1 MRLPFTGLKIA
12 LGILGV
18 CAVLAAAQAWAQPA
32 SMGPLGTPLPEA
44 DEKIQEVADA
54 KGRFLNRDVAG
65 ALELLEGAVKKHA
78 DRLPPAQVIM
88 AVWYAQANQG
98 AAVLGSLERAIVAVP
113 DDPQAYIVLANIEL
127 QGGRVTAAGL
137 LFDKGQAMM
146 KSFSKSPSRKKTLEP
161 QIYAGLAAVAESRAT
176 MAGDDKARAEQEWI
190 IAQGHLESWLKL
202 DPQSKDRAIA
212 LQRLA
217 RALFKQK
224 TTEKVKAA
232 LEKLKQAKKANPNV
246 LNPYAQMAKFYQQEG
261 DFRKAKEYMTYALS
275 PKVGAKDLRTRIEA
289 AQWCLQTSLLEAGQ
303 LDKAKE
309 HAATAIQIDEKS
321 LDAKI
326 LRGVVALFQKE
337 YEQAERYFQ
346 SAFWDSPGNF
356 LASNNL
362 TLALCEQTL
371 EAKKRRALEL
381 AVNNARQFSQGDYA
395 AEAASTYGWVLF
407 KNNRVDE
414 ANKVFQQ
421 LLARSTRVSEDTLFY
436 AARVG
441 SDRRLGDRRRPER
454 AKQLLEL
461 AVKSERPFSMR
472 PEAQRLLE
480 QLKST
485 SGP

>member
-18 CAVLAAAQAWAQPA
+18 CAVLASAEAWAQPA

-54 KGRFLNRDVAG
+54 KARFLNRDVAG

-78 DRLPPAQVIM
+78 NRLPPAQVIM

-98 AAVLGSLERAIVAVP
+98 AAALVSLERAIVAEP

-146 KSFSKSPSRKKTLEP
+146 KSFSKSPSRKKALEP
-161 QIYAGLAAVAESRAT
+161 QIYAGLAAVAEARAT
-176 MAGDDKARAEQEWI
+176 MAGDDKARAQQEWI
-190 IAQGHLESWLKL
+190 IAQGNLESWLKL
-202 DPQSKDRAIA
+202 DAKSTVA

-224 TTEKVKAA
+224 TAEKVSAC
-232 LEKLKQAKKANPNV
+232 LDKLKEAKRVDPNV
-246 LNPYAQMAKFYQQEG
+246 LNPYVTMAKFYQQEG

-309 HAATAIQIDEKS
+309 HAATANQIDAKS
-321 LDAKI
+321 LDARI

-337 YEQAERYFQ
+337 YEPAERYFQ
-346 SAFWDSPGNF
+346 SAYLDSPGNF
-356 LASNNL
+356 PAKNNL
-362 TLALCEQTL
+362 ALALCEQT
-371 EAKKRRALEL
+371 EAKQRRALEL
-381 AVNNARQFSQGDYA
+381 ADGNVRQFSKGAYA
-395 AEAASTYGWVLF
+395 SEAASTYGWVLF
-407 KNNRVDE
+407 KNNRVDD
-414 ANKVFQQ
+414 ANKVLQQ
-421 LLARSTRVSEDTLFY
+421 LLARSTRVSEDTLY
-436 AARVG
+436 YTARVA
-441 SDRRLGDRRRPER
+441 SDSSLGNRRRPER

-480 QLKST
+480 QLKSA

>member
-54 KGRFLNRDVAG
+54 KTRFRNRDLAG
-65 ALELLEGAVKKHA
+65 ALELLEGAVKKHP

-88 AVWYAQANQG
+88 ALWYAQANQG
-98 AAVLGSLERAIVAVP
+98 AATLGSLERAIVADP

-202 DPQSKDRAIA
+202 DAKSAVA

-232 LEKLKQAKKANPNV
+232 LQKLKDAKEVDPNV

-275 PKVGAKDLRTRIEA
+275 PKVGAKDLRTRLEA
-289 AQWCLQTSLLEAGQ
+289 AQWCVQTSLLEAGQ
-303 LDKAKE
+303 LDKAKQ

-326 LRGVVALFQKE
+326 LRGVVAMFQKE

-346 SAFWDSPGNF
+346 SASWDSPGNF
-356 LASNNL
+356 PAKNNL
-362 TLALCEQTL
+362 ALALCEQT
-371 EAKKRRALEL
+371 EAKQRRALEL
-381 AVNNARQFSQGDYA
+381 ADGNVRQFSQGAYA

-421 LLARSTRVSEDTLFY
+421 LLARSTRVSEDTLYY

-441 SDRRLGDRRRPER
+441 SDRSLGDRRRPER
-454 AKQLLEL
+454 AKQLLQL
-461 AVKSERPFSMR
+461 AVKSERPFPMR

-480 QLKST
+480 QLKSA